1 MRNGEGG
8 AMCVCVWV
16 CVRVCQITSDKCI
29 FTKCLLWLKSISSE
43 MQNTSAKT
51 RMIIFITCRDIK
63 RQSIVETYS
72 YFMNS
77 NSTKRTFQRN
87 FHIKKIEPKL
97 SRGFF
102 FPFLQTSENR
112 NLFLPSSL
120 NWMQFIA
127 SPKLIFHWLAGSM
140 GHGRQCVS
148 ARLPWPRVL
157 ICGNWPGDMKPNQ
170 WRQRDR
176 GENQSLIAKE

>member
-1 MRNGEGG
+1 M
-8 AMCVCVWV
+8 
-16 CVRVCQITSDKCI
+16 
-29 FTKCLLWLKSISSE
+29 
-43 MQNTSAKT
+43 
-51 RMIIFITCRDIK
+51 
-63 RQSIVETYS
+63 ETYN

-77 NSTKRTFQRN
+77 NNTKRIFQRN
-87 FHIKKIEPKL
+87 VHIKKMEQKL
-97 SRGFF
+97 SRGF
-102 FPFLQTSENR
+102 FPFLQTSEKR

-157 ICGNWPGDMKPNQ
+157 ICGNWPGDMEPNQ
-170 WRQRDR
+170 WKRRQRDR
-176 GENQSLIAKE
+176 GENQSLIAEE

>member
-1 MRNGEGG
+1 
-8 AMCVCVWV
+8 
-16 CVRVCQITSDKCI
+16 
-29 FTKCLLWLKSISSE
+29 
-43 MQNTSAKT
+43 MQ
-51 RMIIFITCRDIK
+51 
-63 RQSIVETYS
+63 TYN

-77 NSTKRTFQRN
+77 NEQ
-87 FHIKKIEPKL
+87 HKKDISKKFPHKKDGTEIILGL
-97 SRGFF
+97 SP
-102 FPFLQTSENR
+102 PFLQTSEKR

-157 ICGNWPGDMKPNQ
+157 ICGNWPGDMESNQ
-170 WRQRDR
+170 WKRRQRDR
-176 GENQSLIAKE
+176 GENQSLIAEE

>member
-1 MRNGEGG
+1 MRNGEGE
-8 AMCVCVWV
+8 CVCV
-16 CVRVCQITSDKCI
+16 RQIMSNKRI
-29 FTKCLLWLKSISSE
+29 FSKCLLWLKRISSE

-51 RMIIFITCRDIK
+51 RMIIFITCWNIK
-63 RQSIVETYS
+63 RQSKVQTYN
-72 YFMNS
+72 YFMKS
-77 NSTKRTFQRN
+77 NNTKRIFQRN
-87 FHIKKIEPKL
+87 FHIKKMEQKL
-97 SRGFF
+97 SRGF
-102 FPFLQTSENR
+102 FPFLQTSEKR

-157 ICGNWPGDMKPNQ
+157 ICGNWPGDMEPNQ
-170 WRQRDR
+170 WKRRQRDR
-176 GENQSLIAKE
+176 GENQSLIAEE